1 MSKTTPISLGSYYEQ
16 FIQRSVTEGRYG
28 NISEVIRAALRL
40 LEEEESRA
48 SALRMAIEEGL
59 QSGLAKDFDPQAHL
73 SGLKA
78 ERGSNG

>member
-1 MSKTTPISLGSYYEQ
+1 MSKNTPISLGSYYEQ
-16 FIQRSVTEGRYG
+16 FIQRSVNEGRYG

-40 LEEEESRA
+40 LEEEESRS

-59 QSGLAKDFDPQAHL
+59 KSGLATDFDPEEHL

-78 ERGSNG
+78 KRGSNG